1 MDAFPH
7 RYVVKASG
15 RSTGAVELSADAVPP
30 LLSASP
36 RQFDGPGDRW
46 SPETLL
52 VGAVADCFILTFRAI
67 ARASQLAWTS
77 LDCDVTGTLDRIDR
91 VTQFTGFTLRAR
103 LEVPQGV
110 NADLARRALEKAE
123 RNCLITS
130 SLKGPVHLDATVD
143 VAEFATAG
151 VPAG

>member
-15 RSTGAVELSADAVPP
+15 QVAGAVELSADDVSP

-36 RQFDGPGDRW
+36 RQFGGPGDLW

-52 VGAVADCFILTFRAI
+52 VGAVADCFVLTFRAV
-67 ARASQLAWTS
+67 ARASQLEWTS
-77 LDCDVTGTLDRIDR
+77 LECAVTGTLDRVER
-91 VTQFTGFTLRAR
+91 ATQFTGFDLRAR
-103 LEVPQGV
+103 LMVPPGV
-110 NADLARRALEKAE
+110 SPDAARRVLEKAE

-130 SLKGPVHLDATVD
+130 SLKGPVHLDATIA
-143 VAEFATAG
+143 VAELTMAG
-151 VPAG
+151 VLAG